1 MSFVTCVGQKETS
14 RRPLCGTL
22 RPNSNLVGEDH
33 GIMRTCVSLPCCIE
47 TLRGYVSHS
56 SSCVETLE
64 RHVSYHFLF

>member
-22 RPNSNLVGEDH
+22 RTNSNLVGEDH
-33 GIMRTCVSLPCCIE
+33 GIKRICVSFPCCIE
-47 TLRGYVSHS
+47 TLRGYVSHFL
-56 SSCVETLE
+56 SCVEILE